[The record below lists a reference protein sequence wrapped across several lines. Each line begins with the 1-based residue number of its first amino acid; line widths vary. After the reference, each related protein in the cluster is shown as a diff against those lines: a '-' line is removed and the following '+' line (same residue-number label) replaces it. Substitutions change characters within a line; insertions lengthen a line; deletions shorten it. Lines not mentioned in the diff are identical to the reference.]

1 MLVTE
6 IKVPN
11 IGDFKDVEV
20 IEVLVSEGQ
29 EIKKNDPL
37 ITIESDKSSVE
48 IPSNFEG
55 KIKSL
60 NLKVGDKVSEGD
72 LILILEGESLTK
84 IKDEEKQNKEKD
96 LKEIK
101 EIKLEIEKTNNN
113 QTKTLSKEIS
123 NSDFILCG
131 EASHGTFEYYDAR
144 SKKDKPTWLM
154 VDVKYK
160 RKLKKIITLKDLK
173 SYKQLSNMRVVQRG
187 NRLSITEV
195 NKKDWEFIL
204 KLEK

>member
-1 MLVTE
+1 MKNEPDDYSIEDLKRDKTE
-6 IKVPN
+6 PWDGIRNYQVRN
-11 IGDFKDVEV
+11 MIRDDMSVGDLAFFYH
-20 IEVLVSEGQ
+20 S
-29 EIKKNDPL
+29 NC
-37 ITIESDKSSVE
+37 E
-48 IPSNFEG
+48 IPGIYGLMTIASDAYPDHTAF
-55 KIKSL
+55 
-60 NLKVGDKVSEGD
+60 DK
-72 LILILEGESLTK
+72 K
-84 IKDEEKQNKEKD
+84 AK
-96 LKEIK
+96 
-101 EIKLEIEKTNNN
+101 
-113 QTKTLSKEIS
+113 
-123 NSDFILCG
+123 
-131 EASHGTFEYYDAR
+131 YYDAR